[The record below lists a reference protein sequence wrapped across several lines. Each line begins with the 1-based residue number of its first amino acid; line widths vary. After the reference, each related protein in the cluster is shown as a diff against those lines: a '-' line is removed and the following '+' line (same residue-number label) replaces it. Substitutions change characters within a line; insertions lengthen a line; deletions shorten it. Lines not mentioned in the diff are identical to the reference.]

1 MALLVH
7 PKHFLPTDDFLDLE
21 EVANFERAC
30 EKRHNDIGR
39 PLAALSQEDIMRGY
53 MTVVDKQVVPNLWE
67 PSDVGGGERPTVD
80 LSYADAV
87 QIKNHFDP
95 WIPVMTT
102 NNGRVSII
110 EDIGE
115 EFGPEARLPRKE
127 KEVWDLDGLG
137 FEARVEPMEGA
148 CRGPKRKRTAKSTD
162 QPSPGKRSSTAALSQ
177 VLQNRLSQKVTAK
190 Q

>member
-1 MALLVH
+1 M
-7 PKHFLPTDDFLDLE
+7 D
-21 EVANFERAC
+21 
-30 EKRHNDIGR
+30 
-39 PLAALSQEDIMRGY
+39 
-53 MTVVDKQVVPNLWE
+53 
-67 PSDVGGGERPTVD
+67 
-80 LSYADAV
+80 
-87 QIKNHFDP
+87 
-95 WIPVMTT
+95 PVMTT
-102 NNGRVSII
+102 KNGRVSII

-137 FEARVEPMEGA
+137 FEARVEPMEET
-148 CRGPKRKRTAKSTD
+148 CRGFKRKRAAKSTD